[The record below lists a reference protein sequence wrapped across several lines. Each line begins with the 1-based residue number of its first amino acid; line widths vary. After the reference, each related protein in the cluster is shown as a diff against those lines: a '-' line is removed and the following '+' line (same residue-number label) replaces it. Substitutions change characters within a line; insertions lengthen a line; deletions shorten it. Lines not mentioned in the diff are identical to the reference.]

1 MSRRGATRR
10 ENVVVVPADAYS
22 IVPKA
27 SEWNHRGRRRA
38 TRPSPPDAARRW
50 RLSARVELEGWPTP
64 ASPPSRRAT
73 RTRDSIARERS
84 TPRVRGW
91 ALAPLRRWCLR
102 PDRSDTRRDAAR
114 SLGFCTRSRRLRARA
129 ARDARVEGEASEPAV
144 AGRGGRGGVRGVE
157 LDPRAR
163 GECRVPSLEHGG
175 ERLAPGRHAHA
186 ARNTSLPVSRLK
198 TTKSTSKGRESR
210 LLVRPLATISR
221 RRPRTPRDATVPPS
235 RDALRSG
242 ARRLLRSVVLG
253 PTARTPRRTGP

>member
-129 ARDARVEGEASEPAV
+129 HATHASRAKRRNQRSPGEAAAEGSEASSWT
-144 AGRGGRGGVRGVE
+144 
-157 LDPRAR
+157 RAR
-163 GECRVPSLEHGG
+163 EVSAACLRWSTGASASRQ
-175 ERLAPGRHAHA
+175 GRHAHA